1 MPVLFNKTIMDLDSY
16 INEYIVCLAHIQ
28 QSVTLTLKDKIDAFN
43 TAESLAIDINGMIE
57 KILSKN
63 INSFNI
69 NDIYNLIDL
78 LAKPINTS
86 ISKEIDIFEK
96 RLKLEEKK
104 YYSVKEAIELL
115 TDNKNDIYL
124 SVDKINRL
132 LSYKKLYIDEVD
144 REKNK
149 ELEKKLKETVN
160 KYNQEFDSIRFKT
173 FKEMIRGVN
182 HKNEEYF
189 YKTNSFVINNYLSEL
204 SIIESIDLNKDYI
217 GFIIEKDKDI
227 HIRIK
232 KDESQI
238 DYVINAQ
245 YTGDIASLYIIGYIV
260 HSNSKVDFYINET
273 FTKSSMNSYLN
284 AFNITPIIKRW
295 NECYS
300 TYYANKLQKTNAEDD
315 AKKHID
321 DFFSGRIN

>member
-16 INEYIVCLAHIQ
+16 INVYIVCLAHIQ

-86 ISKEIDIFEK
+86 ISKEIDTFEK

-132 LSYKKLYIDEVD
+132 LSYKKLYIDEVE

-149 ELEKKLKETVN
+149 ELEKNLKKL
-160 KYNQEFDSIRFKT
+160 
-173 FKEMIRGVN
+173 
-182 HKNEEYF
+182 
-189 YKTNSFVINNYLSEL
+189 
-204 SIIESIDLNKDYI
+204 
-217 GFIIEKDKDI
+217 
-227 HIRIK
+227 
-232 KDESQI
+232 
-238 DYVINAQ
+238 
-245 YTGDIASLYIIGYIV
+245 
-260 HSNSKVDFYINET
+260 
-273 FTKSSMNSYLN
+273 
-284 AFNITPIIKRW
+284 
-295 NECYS
+295 
-300 TYYANKLQKTNAEDD
+300 
-315 AKKHID
+315 
-321 DFFSGRIN
+321 